1 MVHKYVFLRN
11 PESVNADSVVFFVR
25 VGESETERKNLR
37 IINSYAAVMGAW
49 FERVSLSVD
58 SRLIDLELQAF
69 GGVQNVV
76 VRFRTCSISSVDFVR
91 LLDRQELPTFE
102 ASYMMPKQSSI
113 LRAMLST
120 DFFMKWFSNPRKSP
134 CKSLPRK
141 NLSQA
146 LGDDFSKAVVGFGLI
161 LAFGLLSAILE
172 VVEKSLLY

>member
-1 MVHKYVFLRN
+1 MIHKYVFLRN
-11 PESVNADSVVFFVR
+11 PESVNPDSVVFFVR
-25 VGESETERKNLR
+25 IGDSLAERKNLR
-37 IINSYAAVMGAW
+37 IINSYAAVSGSW

-69 GGVQNVV
+69 GGIQDVV
-76 VRFRTCSISSVDFVR
+76 VRFRTCSISSMDFVR
-91 LLDRQELPTFE
+91 LLMRQELPTFE
-102 ASYMMPKQSSI
+102 ASYMMPKQSSV

-134 CKSLPRK
+134 CMSLPRK

-161 LAFGLLSAILE
+161 LAFGLLSAVLE

>member
-1 MVHKYVFLRN
+1 MVHKFVFLRN
-11 PESVNADSVVFFVR
+11 PESVNPDSVVFFVR
-25 VGESETERKNLR
+25 VGDSEAERRNLR

-58 SRLIDLELQAF
+58 SRLIELERQAF
-69 GGVQNVV
+69 GGIQDVV
-76 VRFRTCSISSVDFVR
+76 VRFRTCSISSGDFVR
-91 LLDRQELPTFE
+91 LLMRQELPSFE
-102 ASYMMPKQSSI
+102 ASFMMPKQASI

-120 DFFMKWFSNPRKSP
+120 DFYMKWFSNPRKSP

-161 LAFGLLSAILE
+161 LAFGLLSAILDS
-172 VVEKSLLY
+172 VEKSLLY

>member
-11 PESVNADSVVFFVR
+11 PESVNPDSVVFFVR
-25 VGESETERKNLR
+25 VGDSEAERRNLR
-37 IINSYAAVMGAW
+37 VINSYAAVMGAW

-58 SRLIDLELQAF
+58 SRLIDLEMQAF
-69 GGVQNVV
+69 GGVQDVV
-76 VRFRTCSISSVDFVR
+76 VRFRTCSISSSDIVR
-91 LLDRQELPTFE
+91 LLMHQELPTFE
-102 ASYMMPKQSSI
+102 ASYMMPKQSSV

-120 DFFMKWFSNPRKSP
+120 DFFMKWVSNPRKSP

-161 LAFGLLSAILE
+161 LAFGLLSAVLE

>member
-1 MVHKYVFLRN
+1 MTHKYVFLRN
-11 PESVNADSVVFFVR
+11 PESVNPDSVVFFVR
-25 VGESETERKNLR
+25 IGDSETERRNLR
-37 IINSYAAVMGAW
+37 VINSYAAVMGAW

-58 SRLIDLELQAF
+58 SRLIELEREAF
-69 GGVQNVV
+69 GSIRDVFI
-76 VRFRTCSISSVDFVR
+76 RFRTCSISSSDIIR
-91 LLDRQELPTFE
+91 LLKNQELPTFE
-102 ASYMMPKQSSI
+102 ASYMMPKQSSV

-120 DFFMKWFSNPRKSP
+120 DFFVKWFSNPRKRQ

-161 LAFGLLSAILE
+161 LAFGLLSAVLE

>member
-1 MVHKYVFLRN
+1 MVHKFVFLRN
-11 PESVNADSVVFFVR
+11 PESVNPDSVVFFVR
-25 VGESETERKNLR
+25 VGDSEAERRNLR

-58 SRLIDLELQAF
+58 SRLIELERKAF
-69 GGVQNVV
+69 GGIQDVV
-76 VRFRTCSISSVDFVR
+76 VRFRTCSISSGDIVR
-91 LLDRQELPTFE
+91 LLMRQELPSFE
-102 ASYMMPKQSSI
+102 ASYMMPKQASI

-120 DFFMKWFSNPRKSP
+120 DFYMKWFSNPRKSP

-161 LAFGLLSAILE
+161 LAFGLLSAILDS
-172 VVEKSLLY
+172 VERSLLY

>member
-11 PESVNADSVVFFVR
+11 PESVNPDSVVFFVR
-25 VGESETERKNLR
+25 VGDSETERRNLR

-69 GGVQNVV
+69 GGVQDVV
-76 VRFRTCSISSVDFVR
+76 VRFRTCSISSSDMVR
-91 LLDRQELPTFE
+91 LLMCQELPSFE
-102 ASYMMPKQSSI
+102 ASYMMPKQSSV

-120 DFFMKWFSNPRKSP
+120 DFYIKWFSNPRKSP

-146 LGDDFSKAVVGFGLI
+146 LGDDFSNAVVGFGLI

-172 VVEKSLLY
+172 SVERSLLY

>member
-1 MVHKYVFLRN
+1 MVHKFVFLRN
-11 PESVNADSVVFFVR
+11 PESVNPDSVVFFVR
-25 VGESETERKNLR
+25 VGDSEAERRNLR

-58 SRLIDLELQAF
+58 SRLIELERKAF
-69 GGVQNVV
+69 GGIQDVV
-76 VRFRTCSISSVDFVR
+76 VRFRTCSISSGDIVR
-91 LLDRQELPTFE
+91 LLMRQELPSFE
-102 ASYMMPKQSSI
+102 ASYMMPKQASI

-120 DFFMKWFSNPRKSP
+120 DFFMKWFSNPRNSP

-161 LAFGLLSAILE
+161 LAFGLLSAILDS
-172 VVEKSLLY
+172 VERSLLY

>member
-1 MVHKYVFLRN
+1 MVHKFVFLRN
-11 PESVNADSVVFFVR
+11 PESVNPDSVVFFVR
-25 VGESETERKNLR
+25 VGDSEAERRNLR

-58 SRLIDLELQAF
+58 SRLIELERKAF
-69 GGVQNVV
+69 GGIQDVV
-76 VRFRTCSISSVDFVR
+76 VRFRTCSISSGDIVR
-91 LLDRQELPTFE
+91 LLMRQELPSFE
-102 ASYMMPKQSSI
+102 ASYMMPKQASV

-120 DFFMKWFSNPRKSP
+120 DFYMKWFSNPRKSP

-161 LAFGLLSAILE
+161 LAFGLLSAILDS
-172 VVEKSLLY
+172 VERSLLY

>member
-1 MVHKYVFLRN
+1 MTHKYVFLRN
-11 PESVNADSVVFFVR
+11 PESVNPDSVVFFVR
-25 VGESETERKNLR
+25 VGESEAERKNLR
-37 IINSYAAVMGAW
+37 VINSYAAVMGAW

-69 GGVQNVV
+69 GGIRDVFI
-76 VRFRTCSISSVDFVR
+76 RFRTCSISSSDIVR
-91 LLDRQELPTFE
+91 LLKNQELPTFE
-102 ASYMMPKQSSI
+102 ASYMMPKQSSV

-120 DFFMKWFSNPRKSP
+120 DFFVKWFSKPKKSP

-161 LAFGLLSAILE
+161 LAFGLLSAVLE